1 MHFLKPDAYIVA
13 LAGNYHTSSAKRYS
27 FEETNSLC
35 RYADEVLNMKLICV
49 AADNLVSVNEN
60 CLPNQKA
67 VVLKGEDIFENWN
80 YVIRRPDRC
89 TVQAQWVNEAVK

>member
-1 MHFLKPDAYIVA
+1 
-13 LAGNYHTSSAKRYS
+13 
-27 FEETNSLC
+27 
-35 RYADEVLNMKLICV
+35 MKLTCV
-49 AADNLVSVNEN
+49 AVDNLVSADEN

-67 VVLKGEDIFENWN
+67 VVLKGEDVFENWD